1 MLEAKMAQRVLD
13 SIDDN
18 KLVRLLQEVIKI
30 PSYTGE
36 EKNMAEFLGKK
47 LDTLGMEV
55 EFQEVLHGR
64 PNVIGRLKGRGPGL
78 SLMFNGHMDHNMVCR
93 GWVKDPF
100 GGEIEDGCVYGVG
113 AGNMKAGNAAYIGA
127 IEAIVKSGLSI
138 PGEIIVEYVVGE
150 LEAGTGTRYAVKQGI
165 TADMF
170 ILGEPSQL
178 HIRTKMAGSVQ
189 LRIKIFGE
197 MRHFSTDSPVNH
209 AIENMMKVIQALGPC
224 HTSLEPEGAISYTPR
239 PGFEGLPQWNVAAIR
254 GGMTEE
260 CLDWRPAL
268 VPDFCSIIADVRILP
283 GQSLD
288 SVMEDFRNIFGRLK
302 KEDPNF
308 SAQMEPLGEYCYV
321 PPCDMGLDH
330 RVVDIVKYVH
340 KFVTGA
346 EPFVEQRSSF
356 AFSDA
361 VHLVQAGI
369 KGLEYGPGGANIST
383 PVERVKIE
391 DYLTAAKVY
400 ALAAAEACGGG

>member
-138 PGEIIVEYVVGE
+138 
-150 LEAGTGTRYAVKQGI
+150 
-165 TADMF
+165 
-170 ILGEPSQL
+170 SQL